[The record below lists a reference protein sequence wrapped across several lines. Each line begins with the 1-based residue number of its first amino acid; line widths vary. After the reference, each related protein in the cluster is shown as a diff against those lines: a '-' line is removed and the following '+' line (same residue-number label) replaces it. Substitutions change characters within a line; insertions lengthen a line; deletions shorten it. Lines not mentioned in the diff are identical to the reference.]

1 MALASYLPC
10 RGGTQWGNVGSPS
23 LLAVGPVSSINII
36 LLPSPVYTL
45 LVAPTPHLQILLFS
59 QTALSVLGYS
69 RPTKRAV
76 ARGSASDASCRQ
88 HSPFKPTVLSSLGFP
103 SVTCSLKPLF
113 QADLCR
119 YHPFNL
125 SQMKPHPG
133 VSGAIIAALPPAR
146 LGPPVSSPTKPVSQD
161 MALFHRAW
169 RTVPFAC
176 HTSPLS
182 TTAASTHWESPAAR
196 YGHQDKHSP
205 MTRQVHALS

>member
-23 LLAVGPVSSINII
+23 LLAVGPVSCIHII

-69 RPTKRAV
+69 RPTKIAV
-76 ARGSASDASCRQ
+76 ARGSASYASCRQ
-88 HSPFKPTVLSSLGFP
+88 HSPIKPTVLSSLGFP

-113 QADLCR
+113 QADFCR

-133 VSGAIIAALPPAR
+133 VYRSHH
-146 LGPPVSSPTKPVSQD
+146 SSPASSPPGSQD

-169 RTVPFAC
+169 RIVPFAC

>member
-23 LLAVGPVSSINII
+23 LLAVGPVSCIHII

-69 RPTKRAV
+69 RPTKIAV
-76 ARGSASDASCRQ
+76 ARGSASYASCRQ
-88 HSPFKPTVLSSLGFP
+88 HSPIKPTVLSSLGFP

-113 QADLCR
+113 QADFCR

-133 VSGAIIAALPPAR
+133 VSGAIIAALPPAH
-146 LGPPVSSPTKPVSQD
+146 LGPKTWLCSTGPGGLYRSHVTRAHCQPQQPALTGSPQLPGMD
-161 MALFHRAW
+161 I
-169 RTVPFAC
+169 RTN
-176 HTSPLS
+176 
-182 TTAASTHWESPAAR
+182 TAP
-196 YGHQDKHSP
+196 
-205 MTRQVHALS
+205 